1 MKVNKQ
7 IVSTEEI
14 DIAINEVTLLSETE
28 YLECKPH
35 IKPISGWRWL
45 RSPGHIQLHAALVF
59 GDGSLGNIGVYNDF
73 GCVRPALRIS
83 NLESSNLKID
93 DKFELDGKTWTVISN
108 ELALCD
114 SWVKQMAFRPDWQ
127 APDANQYE
135 KSDVKKWLDEYG
147 RRLVEVQQ

>member
-28 YLECKPH
+28 YLECNPH
-35 IKPISGWRWL
+35 IEQINEWWWL
-45 RSPGHIQLHAALVF
+45 RSPGYYKFDAAFVYS
-59 GDGSLGNIGVYNDF
+59 DGSLYNTSVRNDS
-73 GCVRPALRIS
+73 GYVRPALRIS

-93 DKFELDGKTWTVISN
+93 GKLELDGKTWTVISN

-114 SWVKQMAFRPDWQ
+114 SWVKQMAFRSDWQ
-127 APDANQYE
+127 AMDANQYE

-147 RRLVEVQQ
+147 RRLMEVQQ